1 MVFSSRKFFSSFCHF
16 SLSCRC
22 FSYSDTKD
30 RCTSSQAAASFTM
43 VSLNVCITND
53 DGTSN
58 VFTGCSNS
66 KISITA
72 FSDSACKVVLGTGEA
87 PLLTC
92 EAYTEGSSTGNNG
105 YHYNSFYSTTCV

>member
-1 MVFSSRKFFSSFCHF
+1 MYVSFC
-16 SLSCRC
+16 CRY
-22 FSYSDTKD
+22 FDSKD
-30 RCTSSQAAASFTM
+30 SCTSSPAASSFTM

-58 VFTGCSNS
+58 VFTGCSNGQ
-66 KISITA
+66 ISITA
-72 FSDSACKVVLGTGEA
+72 FSDSACKAELGTGEA

-92 EAYTEGSSTGNNG
+92 ETYTEGPSTGNNG